1 MKIYTKGGDKGRTSL
16 IGGERVAK
24 TDSRVEAYGTV
35 DELTSFTSLL
45 ADMLMEDERFDDC
58 TELLRK
64 VESHLMTVASL
75 LAVGEGGEDKV
86 AALKDAS
93 VEELEQWIDR
103 LQEALPAID
112 KFTIPG
118 GDRRLSMCHVCR
130 TVCRR
135 AERATL
141 RADKEYGV
149 AECAKVYLN
158 RLSDL
163 FYVLGRTIT
172 LRAEVEEILWRP

>member
-35 DELTSFTSLL
+35 DELTAYTALL
-45 ADMLMEDERFDDC
+45 ADMLMEDERMDDC
-58 TELLRK
+58 TQMLRHI
-64 VESHLMTVASL
+64 ESHLMTVASL
-75 LAVGEGGEDKV
+75 LAVGEGGQDKV
-86 AALKDAS
+86 AALNDAS
-93 VEELEQWIDR
+93 VEMLEQWIDSM
-103 LQEALPAID
+103 QEVLPAID

-135 AERATL
+135 AERAAL
-141 RADKEYGV
+141 RADQEHGV
-149 AECAKVYLN
+149 AQSAKVYLN

-163 FYVLGRTIT
+163 YYTLGRTIT
-172 LRAEVEEILWRP
+172 LRAQVEEILWRP

>member
-35 DELTSFTSLL
+35 DELTAYTALL
-45 ADMLMEDERFDDC
+45 ADMLMEDERMDDC
-58 TELLRK
+58 TQMLRHI
-64 VESHLMTVASL
+64 ESHLMTVASL
-75 LAVGEGGEDKV
+75 LAIGEGGQDKV
-86 AALKDAS
+86 AALNDAS
-93 VEELEQWIDR
+93 VEMLEQWIDSM
-103 LQEALPAID
+103 QEALPAID

-149 AECAKVYLN
+149 AECSKVYLN

-172 LRAEVEEILWRP
+172 LRAQVEEILWRP

>member
-35 DELTSFTSLL
+35 DELTSFTALL
-45 ADMLMEDERFDDC
+45 ADMLMDDERFVDC

-64 VESHLMTVASL
+64 VESQLMTVASL

-149 AECAKVYLN
+149 AECTKIYLN

-172 LRAEVEEILWRP
+172 LRAQVEEILWRP